1 MNNYSND
8 SALSAAGRFGRF
20 SYLAWNCLIAIVAM
34 LIGVGLAAMFPN
46 LLINMETGNFGSGAL
61 IFGILYLAVLYFTFI
76 FAIRRLH
83 DRNHSGWLSLLF
95 LVPLANILIGLYLVF
110 APGDAQS
117 NSYGAPRPTAGWE
130 SVLAWIYIILIILA
144 IVGGGFAAISLNQ

>member
-1 MNNYSND
+1 MNNAIND

-20 SYLAWNCLIAIVAM
+20 SYLAWNCLIALVAI
-34 LIGVGLAAMFPN
+34 LISGGLAAIFPN
-46 LLINMETGNFGSGAL
+46 LLMNMETGNFGSGAI
-61 IFGILYLAVLYFTFI
+61 IFGIIYIAVLYFTFV

-95 LVPLANILIGLYLVF
+95 LVPIANILIALYLVF

-130 SVLAWIYIILIILA
+130 SVLAWIYIILMLLA
-144 IVGGGFAAISLNQ
+144 IVGGIGAALMGQ